1 MRRGSDG
8 RRKRKT
14 TRESPPIFGRL
25 IYRSVTFSYRS
36 EQSGSVNPEW
46 VEVVLDAIMRVR
58 MQPTNAVGRVR
69 MTSPASFV
77 SDVTPIYDNILAGL
91 VLQLAKFTPVQNTAL
106 LDIFANAF

>member
-1 MRRGSDG
+1 
-8 RRKRKT
+8 
-14 TRESPPIFGRL
+14 
-25 IYRSVTFSYRS
+25 
-36 EQSGSVNPEW
+36 
-46 VEVVLDAIMRVR
+46 